1 MFLTF
6 SSTCLLDSF
15 NNIISSKIF
24 SCILIGKFIRGR
36 ICPMVTSSAFSE
48 EITFCDS
55 LDNLKEFATYDLLF
69 PTKRAISLDSR
80 LYVSTR

>member
-1 MFLTF
+1 
-6 SSTCLLDSF
+6 
-15 NNIISSKIF
+15 
-24 SCILIGKFIRGR
+24 
-36 ICPMVTSSAFSE
+36 MVTSSAFSE